1 MIVRKFQFFS
11 IMHELRSNGVI
22 CNMKEH
28 CSQHKFNFLIVYCK
42 PKYSDLPGRYAMPTV
57 TNVLKDES
65 AFICSV
71 KLES

>member
-1 MIVRKFQFFS
+1 MKFQFLS

-22 CNMKEH
+22 CKITEH
-28 CSQHKFNFLIVYCK
+28 CSQHKFYFLTVYCK
-42 PKYSDLPGRYAMPTV
+42 SKYSDLLGCYAMSAV
-57 TNVLKDES
+57 TIVLQDDS